1 VPFRSPIARPFRA
14 DAGSAG
20 EPDSPVDDEDA
31 SVITLVRPAEADD
44 REQAQRTQRAERG
57 DLAARA
63 RHRLA
68 VLRRHLAGPEAVQQD
83 VRADPRPA
91 AIGQRLRDLA
101 ADGAL
106 HVEILRVGDRLA
118 RRADRRQL
126 GGKDLIAV
134 QQHLHGVAAADR
146 RDGIGL
152 DGRNERGVGDR
163 QLRHREMGRH
173 ASARSRRE
181 ADEGHADERQDALD
195 SDLYLP
201 RSFDLTSRKEHRQ
214 VDLGPIGCR
223 DRVD

>member
-44 REQAQRTQRAERG
+44 REQAQRTQRPERG

-63 RHRLA
+63 GHRLA

-91 AIGQRLRDLA
+91 AIGERLRDLA

-106 HVEILRVGDRLA
+106 HVEILR
-118 RRADRRQL
+118 
-126 GGKDLIAV
+126 
-134 QQHLHGVAAADR
+134 
-146 RDGIGL
+146 
-152 DGRNERGVGDR
+152 
-163 QLRHREMGRH
+163 
-173 ASARSRRE
+173 
-181 ADEGHADERQDALD
+181 
-195 SDLYLP
+195 
-201 RSFDLTSRKEHRQ
+201 
-214 VDLGPIGCR
+214 
-223 DRVD
+223 